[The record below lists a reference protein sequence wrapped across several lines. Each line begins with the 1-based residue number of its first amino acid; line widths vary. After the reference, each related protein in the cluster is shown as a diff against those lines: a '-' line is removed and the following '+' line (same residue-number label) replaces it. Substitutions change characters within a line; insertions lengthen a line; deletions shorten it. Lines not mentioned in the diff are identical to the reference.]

1 MEFKQIEAFV
11 NVIKYKSFSKAA
23 DASFLTQPTISTHIS
38 SLEKELGVTLVDRTG
53 KESRPTKEGRAFY
66 KYAINIIN
74 TREKAIMA
82 VGSAEND
89 FSGIV
94 DLRASSIPGQYVVP
108 SLMATFRKLYP
119 NVKFYLEQSDSEAV
133 WNGIL
138 ENNGDI
144 GFTGDYRNNGLKY
157 DLLFKD
163 QMVLITPKNE
173 KFLKLKEQSDFIGK
187 EYFIDEDFVWREEGS
202 ATRSTF
208 EEKIFTGRKGSGFNV
223 VATVNSLEAIKR
235 CVAGGMGVSVLSE
248 TVIEKDKDPG
258 YLSFK
263 LSDVNLDREFYMV
276 TNKNTTLSPTAMKFK
291 EFVLNQFQD

>member
-1 MEFKQIEAFV
+1 M
-11 NVIKYKSFSKAA
+11 
-23 DASFLTQPTISTHIS
+23 
-38 SLEKELGVTLVDRTG
+38 
-53 KESRPTKEGRAFY
+53 
-66 KYAINIIN
+66 
-74 TREKAIMA
+74 
-82 VGSAEND
+82 
-89 FSGIV
+89 
-94 DLRASSIPGQYVVP
+94 
-108 SLMATFRKLYP
+108 
-119 NVKFYLEQSDSEAV
+119 
-133 WNGIL
+133 

-248 TVIEKDKDPG
+248 TVIEKDKAPG

-276 TNKNTTLSPTAMKFK
+276 TNKNTTLSPTAIKFK